1 MRNRRLGRFTVSDTV
16 LRDSITTGAAAHLFA
31 GAVPLDVQ
39 RDWMNQTTTY
49 LCWHPEFREVPN
61 GEITPVYVAIFR
73 KGEDGTVT
81 HEWKEERGHA

>member
-1 MRNRRLGRFTVSDTV
+1 MSDRRLGWFTVRDTV

-49 LCWHPEFREVPN
+49 LCWHPEFREVPE
-61 GEITPVYVAIFR
+61 GEMAPIYVAIFHKR
-73 KGEDGTVT
+73 EDGTVT
-81 HEWKEERGHA
+81 HEWEKQP